1 MDEQRRLPRKHLM
14 EESRT
19 SGLNSMD
26 ILHCRRLIMDSL
38 ELFELSM
45 AEDDENEWLFM
56 SLGTLNLLEYVH
68 MNLKVNFVSNRLPKF
83 NILDQYIIANQDESS
98 FPKFFCGFQK
108 SDAHSILTL
117 LRLPRNMRTVNN
129 VPFLSETGFLLLL
142 K

>member
-1 MDEQRRLPRKHLM
+1 M

-56 SLGTLNLLEYVH
+56 SLGALNLLEYVH
-68 MNLKVNFVSNRLPKF
+68 MNSLQHCDLGFD
-83 NILDQYIIANQDESS
+83 DQSYVLLASS
-98 FPKFFCGFQK
+98 LNK
-108 SDAHSILTL
+108 I
-117 LRLPRNMRTVNN
+117 
-129 VPFLSETGFLLLL
+129 
-142 K
+142 